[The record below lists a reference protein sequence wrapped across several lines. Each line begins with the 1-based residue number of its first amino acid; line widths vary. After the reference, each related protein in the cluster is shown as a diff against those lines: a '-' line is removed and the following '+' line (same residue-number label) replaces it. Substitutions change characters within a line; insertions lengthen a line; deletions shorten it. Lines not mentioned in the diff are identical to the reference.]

1 MRTIVHVDMD
11 AFYAA
16 CEIRENPQLRGIPVI
31 IGGDPL
37 KGRGVVTTCS
47 YEAREYGIH
56 SAMPIVQAYER
67 CPHGIYLRPHFSLYS
82 TISNNIME
90 ILKEFSDVFQRASI
104 DEAYLDASRRVFHY
118 ENAYVFGKTIRDTI
132 FEREGISCS
141 VGIAPNKSVAKIA
154 SDLEKPGGIT
164 VVSEEDLFSF
174 LRPLPVEK
182 ISGVGKK
189 TKEILNQNAI
199 KTIKDL
205 EMAEVRTLT
214 RLLGKSGKWLWLVAH
229 GKDDRP
235 VGYRGIIKSM
245 GKEHTFSRDT
255 KNIQDIHATLAW
267 IADRLMDRLEKR
279 NTAFKTVTL
288 KVRLKGFETHTKSK
302 TLPFH
307 THSSEI
313 LSSLACEM
321 FEQFR
326 GRYVRL
332 IGIRLTNLKR
342 EKTRQEDLSTWLQC
356 SQQ

>member
-16 CEIRENPQLRGIPVI
+16 CEMRENPQLKGIPVI

-82 TISNNIME
+82 AISNNIME

-104 DEAYLDASRRVFHY
+104 DEAYLDASRKVFHY
-118 ENAYVFGKTIRDTI
+118 ENAHVFGKTIRDTI

-189 TKEILNQNAI
+189 TREILNQNAI
-199 KTIKDL
+199 TTIQDL

-214 RLLGKSGKWLWLVAH
+214 QLLGKSGKWLWLVAH

-245 GKEHTFSRDT
+245 GKEHTFSKDT

-267 IADRLMDRLEKR
+267 ISDRLMDRLEKR

-288 KVRLKGFETHTKSK
+288 KVRLKGFETHTKSR

-307 THSSEI
+307 THSGEI

-356 SQQ
+356 SQ

>member
-16 CEIRENPQLRGIPVI
+16 CEMRENPQLKGIPVI

-82 TISNNIME
+82 AISNNIME

-104 DEAYLDASRRVFHY
+104 DEAYLDASRKVFHY
-118 ENAYVFGKTIRDTI
+118 ENAHVFGKTIRDTI

-189 TKEILNQNAI
+189 TREILNQNAI
-199 KTIKDL
+199 TTIQDL

-214 RLLGKSGKWLWLVAH
+214 QLLGKSGKWLWLVAH

-245 GKEHTFSRDT
+245 GKEHTFSKDT

-267 IADRLMDRLEKR
+267 ISDRLMDRLEKR

-288 KVRLKGFETHTKSK
+288 KVRLKGFETYTKSR

-307 THSSEI
+307 THSGEI

-356 SQQ
+356 SQ

>member
-1 MRTIVHVDMD
+1 MD
-11 AFYAA
+11 AFYAS
-16 CEIRENPQLRGIPVI
+16 CEIRENPQLKGTPVI

-56 SAMPIVQAYER
+56 SAMPIARAYER
-67 CPHGIYLRPHFSLYS
+67 CPHGIYIRPNFSLYS
-82 TISNNIME
+82 TISNNVME
-90 ILKEFSDVFQRASI
+90 ILKEFSDIFQRASI
-104 DEAYLDASRRVFHY
+104 DEAYLDASRKVFHY
-118 ENAYVFGKTIRDTI
+118 ENAHVFGKTIKDTI
-132 FEREGISCS
+132 LEREGISCS

-154 SDLEKPGGIT
+154 SDYKKPGGIT
-164 VVSEEDLFSF
+164 VVPEEELFSF

-189 TKEILNQNAI
+189 TKELLNHNGI
-199 KTIKDL
+199 TTIKDL
-205 EMAEVRTLT
+205 EMTDVRTLIN
-214 RLLGKSGKWLWLVAH
+214 LLGKSGKWLWLVAH
-229 GKDDRP
+229 GKDERP

-245 GKEHTFSRDT
+245 GKEHTFSKDT
-255 KNIQDIHATLAW
+255 KNIQDIHATFAW

-279 NTAFKTVTL
+279 NTCFKTVTV
-288 KVRLKGFETHTKSK
+288 KVRLKGFETHTKSR

-307 THSSEI
+307 TRSRDI
-313 LSSLACEM
+313 LSSVAREM

-342 EKTRQEDLSTWLQC
+342 EKTRQEDLSTWL
-356 SQQ
+356 